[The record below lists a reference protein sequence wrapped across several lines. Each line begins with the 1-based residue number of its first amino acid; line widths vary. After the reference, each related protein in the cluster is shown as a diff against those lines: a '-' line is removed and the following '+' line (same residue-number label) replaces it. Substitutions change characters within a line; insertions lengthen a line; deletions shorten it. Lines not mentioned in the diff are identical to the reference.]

1 MTGYWNQPGETAQV
15 LRDGWLLTGDMGRMD
30 SDGFFYVV
38 DRKKELILTG
48 GYNVFPREVEEV
60 LYGHP
65 AVAEAATIGVPDAHR
80 GEVVKAFLVL
90 KEGQRAT
97 ADDIIEYCRP
107 RLAPYKVPK
116 FVEFRTQLPK
126 SLIGKILRRVLSE
139 EENAKTR

>member
-1 MTGYWNQPGETAQV
+1 M
-15 LRDGWLLTGDMGRMD
+15 
-30 SDGFFYVV
+30 
-38 DRKKELILTG
+38 ILTG

-65 AVAEAATIGVPDAHR
+65 AVVDAATIGVPDPQR
-80 GEVVKAFLVL
+80 GEVVKAFIVL

-126 SLIGKILRRVLSE
+126 SLIGKILRRVLAE
-139 EENAKTR
+139 EEHTKN